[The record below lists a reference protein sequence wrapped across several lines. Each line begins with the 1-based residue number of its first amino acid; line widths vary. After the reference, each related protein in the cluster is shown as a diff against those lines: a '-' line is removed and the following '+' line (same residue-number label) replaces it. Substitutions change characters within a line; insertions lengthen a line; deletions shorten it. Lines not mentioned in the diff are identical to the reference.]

1 MDRGANDIELKHT
14 ILDWLELNE
23 RMDALKFERLNYSR
37 FFYASHSF
45 TGGMLGRDEM
55 QQYNSPISPEYGAM
69 RIISK
74 EKMLDRR
81 IEVCKKKI
89 ELFSEYL
96 SSIDQQKL
104 IEAIK
109 LDYVTELEHQ
119 AFEAIGEIE
128 YYLEQHYQAYQLKK
142 YYTLNKKQQKE
153 MDVEG
158 NTLLNRIKELA
169 I

>member
-1 MDRGANDIELKHT
+1 
-14 ILDWLELNE
+14 
-23 RMDALKFERLNYSR
+23 
-37 FFYASHSF
+37 
-45 TGGMLGRDEM
+45 M

-104 IEAIK
+104 VEAIK
-109 LDYVTELEHQ
+109 LDYVTELEYQ
-119 AFEAIGEIE
+119 AFEEIQEIE
-128 YYLEQHYQAYQLKK
+128 FYLVNHANYRIGIFEHELTTEVFEISEETKAS
-142 YYTLNKKQQKE
+142 
-153 MDVEG
+153 EG
-158 NTLLNRIKELA
+158 DLLSRLGA
-169 I
+169 LLYD